1 VETRIRQAIRDAV
14 NRNSRKP
21 FHWGGISGYQQLEA
35 IAQALHQVSEV
46 SEETRYL
53 QRLIDQV
60 DRALEKNRKLAQ
72 DLKETHQWLCR
83 IADCLHYPLSEEK
96 LPGEL
101 NSTRVAQDME
111 TLIQQFRPDA
121 KQQRPQAT
129 LADALQKRW
138 RLYHPE
144 LLHCYNIPGL
154 PPDNLQMESLFEQLR
169 RRQRRISGRKST
181 RELRDFGQAQVLFR
195 AESEAA
201 LLQQIRQ
208 VPLSDYQA
216 YRRQLQQA
224 ETSRRFFHCLHHAP
238 LAVMTSLVEKHATR
252 RTELLQ
258 NETPAVPSACE
269 GLHTE

>member
-53 QRLIDQV
+53 QRLTYQV
-60 DRALEKNRKLAQ
+60 DRALEKNRKQAQ

-83 IADCLHYPLSEEK
+83 IADCLHYPPDK
-96 LPGEL
+96 KMLPFGL
-101 NSTRVAQDME
+101 NSAQVARDME

-121 KQQRPQAT
+121 RRQRPQAK
-129 LADALQKRW
+129 LANALQKRW

-144 LLHCYNIPGL
+144 LLHCYDIPGL

-181 RELRDFGQAQVLFR
+181 RELRDFGQVQVLFR
-195 AESEAA
+195 AESEAV
-201 LLQQIRQ
+201 LLEQILQ
-208 VPLSDYQA
+208 VPLSDYHA
-216 YRRQLQQA
+216 YRKQLQQA
-224 ETSRRFFHCLHHAP
+224 ETPRQFFHRLHHNP
-238 LAVMTSLVEKHATR
+238 LSTLTSLIDQHAVR
-252 RTELLQ
+252 RTELLHDE
-258 NETPAVPSACE
+258 NLDVPSASE